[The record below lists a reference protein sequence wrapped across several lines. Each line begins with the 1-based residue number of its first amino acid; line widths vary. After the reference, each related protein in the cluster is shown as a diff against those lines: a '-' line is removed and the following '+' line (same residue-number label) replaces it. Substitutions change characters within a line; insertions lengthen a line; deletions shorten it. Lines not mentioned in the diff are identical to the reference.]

1 MKKITLILKST
12 LAVALMCMM
21 SLSVQA
27 QSGWRTNAMKG
38 TPQAAPAYASG
49 TAGTVYVSHCRYNEQ
64 IYQGD
69 GLSYGEDHRVGA
81 AVKLTRDMIEPYIGG
96 EVKALRVGWDTRAKN
111 GEFECFIRT
120 SFNGPNIATGKGTVK
135 FGWNVVRLDSTF
147 IIPDVDEL
155 IVGYYTELVA
165 NECCLPLLFPRST
178 PNSCFLFDGQTDEN
192 GQEIWGDYNE
202 LGQMAIVM
210 NIADTDGR
218 FNNMGKVTNVRYEN
232 IAIQG
237 EAGTGIFTIK
247 NTGSNAITSVEV
259 TSILGEERVSKT
271 VKLSASVAANVEKKV
286 SLPITFPGSGK
297 GKVSLTQVNGVDL
310 ANPFEK
316 EVTFIAV
323 PQEVAQKYQ
332 KRPVVEFYVSE
343 NSYMVPTYFDDYFM
357 ADFAD
362 FVEDYSLVC
371 QHTDDQ
377 FMTGDDDAILM
388 MLSLANNDS
397 TKILMPQMTIDRTD
411 YLINLPMLDD
421 TPFLYGIPYPGN
433 AQSTYRSL
441 LSRPT
446 FANLDVEVEN
456 VGESDSVRVNVSGC
470 IEPGI
475 MPSGEPLFL
484 TVYLMESQV
493 ETNSQKFWEDKEG
506 EKPAGN
512 YTHYNVIRAT
522 SPGANSSGSQA
533 ASASMKN
540 TFCRPSSMARSM
552 ATTMASGT
560 FSTAMSRVSGCA
572 LAVPAVKRPLPQPSS
587 TSRFFAWG
595 YSSRQWP
602 RRSSGRRIQQSPQA
616 SMRGCRFFF
625 FRIRMMVFSSQILPR
640 RCGAISATS
649 YHKI

>member
-1 MKKITLILKST
+1 MKRITLTLKSA

-27 QSGWRTNAMKG
+27 QSGWRTNALQG
-38 TPQAAPAYASG
+38 TPQAAPAYATG
-49 TAGTVYVSHCRYNEQ
+49 TAGTVYVSHCRYNEE

-96 EVKALRVGWDTRAKN
+96 QVKALRVGWDTRAKN
-111 GEFECFIRT
+111 GEFECFIRA
-120 SFNGPNIATGKGTVK
+120 SFNGPNLATGKGTVK

-237 EAGTGIFTIK
+237 EASTGIFTIK

-323 PQEVAQKYQ
+323 PQEVAQKYH

-343 NSYMVPTYFDDYFM
+343 NSYMVPTYFDEYFM

-411 YLINLPMLDD
+411 YLINLPMLDN
-421 TPFLYGIPYPGN
+421 TPFLYGVPYPGN
-433 AQSTYRSL
+433 AKGTYRSL

-456 VGESDSVRVNVSGC
+456 VGESDSVRVNVSGT

-475 MPSGEPLFL
+475 MPEGEPLFL

-493 ETNSQKFWEDKEG
+493 ESNSQKFWEDKEG

-512 YTHYNVIRAT
+512 YTHYNVIREILT
-522 SPGANSSGSQA
+522 PLWGDQI
-533 ASASMKN
+533 
-540 TFCRPSSMARSM
+540 
-552 ATTMASGT
+552 TTAEDGT
-560 FSTAMSRVSGCA
+560 FTMSYLAKRYSDYDPKNLSITAFINRGEENGHLERQIINSQVAEVPLPVGIHAVSDDNAVAFRNGSFYLNGEQASVFTIDGKRVSNHSLTPGVYLLKA
-572 LAVPAVKRPLPQPSS
+572 GDRVIKRMVK
-587 TSRFFAWG
+587 
-595 YSSRQWP
+595 
-602 RRSSGRRIQQSPQA
+602 
-616 SMRGCRFFF
+616 
-625 FRIRMMVFSSQILPR
+625 
-640 RCGAISATS
+640 
-649 YHKI
+649 